1 MSVEDEVYAAELIE
15 REKDAHAKRK
25 AEEDKN
31 LEVAQKLQE
40 QFNKTQ
46 PSIRSP
52 TKKRTIIDA
61 LRGQSSKRSCR
72 VAGTGLK
79 FSKKHVFDFG
89 KTKPEA
95 LSKCDDDDDDDDDF
109 SFSSVASNS
118 RRQKDKVEND
128 KVTELVDM
136 GFSRVSSLRAL
147 RDSNGDPELAV
158 SMLLSE
164 NR

>member
-89 KTKPEA
+89 KTKPEV
-95 LSKCDDDDDDDDDF
+95 LSKCDDDDDDF

-164 NR
+164 NG

>member
-89 KTKPEA
+89 KTKPEV